1 MNAVV
6 HVVDDDAQVLRA
18 LGRVLASEGLD
29 VVLSASTREFLR
41 RYDPQV
47 AGCVVLDLAMPGMSG
62 LELQSLL
69 DERGSGPPI
78 VFLTGFGDV
87 ASSVRAMK
95 AGAVDFLTKPVDVD
109 ALLEAVSR
117 ALALDDAARRRQHDS
132 LDAQSL
138 LATLTPREFEV
149 VPHLVA
155 GRLNKQIAADL
166 GVCEKTVKVHRARIL
181 QKLHVR
187 SLVDLVRFMART
199 QVETTRPSTI
209 PHTSTREAS

>member
-6 HVVDDDAQVLRA
+6 HVVDDDAHVLKA
-18 LGRVLASEGLD
+18 LGRVLSGEGLE

-41 RYDPQV
+41 RYDSSV
-47 AGCVVLDLAMPGMSG
+47 AGCLVLDLAMPGMSG

-69 DERGSGPPI
+69 DEHGGGPPI
-78 VFLTGFGDV
+78 VFLTGCGDV

-95 AGAVDFLTKPVDVD
+95 AGAVDFLTKPVDID
-109 ALLEAVSR
+109 ALLEAVAR
-117 ALALDDAARRRQHDS
+117 ALALDDAERRRQHES
-132 LDAQSL
+132 HDAQAL
-138 LATLTPREFEV
+138 LATLTPREREV
-149 VPHLVA
+149 VPHLMA

-187 SLVDLVRFMART
+187 SLVDLVRFMARADGRAPT
-199 QVETTRPSTI
+199 APTTLRT
-209 PHTSTREAS
+209 TREAS